1 MAPGEY
7 VAPLLCH
14 HVLSEQ
20 RTGSHC
26 VALQHQEEQNPGK
39 VFAR

>member
-7 VAPLLCH
+7 VVLLLRH
-14 HVLSEQ
+14 RVLSEQ
-20 RTGSHC
+20 YTGSHH

-39 VFAR
+39 VFAH